1 MVVKES
7 GGGEM
12 PYGTAVEGSFGAA
25 GVNGEYLSSFCRD
38 FRVKK
43 RKMTDFSKFS
53 QSAPIGE
60 FRWYRAIAS

>member
-43 RKMTDFSKFS
+43 KEILLCFSE
-53 QSAPIGE
+53 SAPIGE
-60 FRWYRAIAS
+60 FRWYRDFAS